1 MEATATVAPDAVS
14 IGRGKR
20 LLNAVFFLREKKA
33 QMNVI
38 ERFFH
43 LLWRIVQVAILAFA
57 GIVLIGPI
65 NERFQATLKDEA
77 LGTAYFEAK
86 KKVFAVSSATTFQDL
101 KQRSAELAV
110 WSEGKGMEFLSLK
123 KNSQEAAFA
132 LRHAKNEIGASLAQ
146 TLENEAD
153 REFLVY
159 RIRKA
164 ANDVPLDAFRKNAP
178 DVWKLGAYWTLT
190 FVLVCSLASLFVA
203 LIGSYL
209 RGDNL
214 PRKIASV
221 SGCLIGGAI
230 GGGILGWIVA
240 QGTISGML

>member
-1 MEATATVAPDAVS
+1 MEATATVGQDLANLS
-14 IGRGKR
+14 WGKR
-20 LLNAVFFLREKKA
+20 ILNAVFFLREKKV

-43 LLWRIVQVAILAFA
+43 LLWRIVQVAILVFA
-57 GIVLIGPI
+57 AILLMGPV
-65 NERFQATLKDEA
+65 NEHFQTALKDDV
-77 LGTAYFEAK
+77 LGTTYFEAK
-86 KKVFAVSSATTFQDL
+86 RKASAVHSATTFQEL

-110 WSEGKGMEFLSLK
+110 WSENKGTEFLSLK

-132 LRHAKNEIGASLAQ
+132 LRHSKNEIGASLAQ

-164 ANDVPLDAFRKNAP
+164 AADVPLEAFRKNAP
-178 DVWKLGAYWTLT
+178 SVWKLGAYWILS
-190 FVLVCSLASLFVA
+190 FVLVCSVASLLVA

-209 RGDNL
+209 RGDAL
-214 PRKIASV
+214 RRRIVSV
-221 SGCLIGGAI
+221 SGCLMGGAV

-240 QGTISGML
+240 QGAISGML